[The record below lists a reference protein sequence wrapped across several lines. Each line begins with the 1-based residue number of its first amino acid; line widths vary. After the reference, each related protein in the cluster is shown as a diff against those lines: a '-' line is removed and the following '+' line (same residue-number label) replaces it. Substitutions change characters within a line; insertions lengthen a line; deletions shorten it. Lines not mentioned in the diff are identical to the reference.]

1 MGGRRSVALRLRG
14 EADGESARDFHQKL
28 KGVRAMALCVVVVL
42 GGIVI
47 EGCSTSNRSVS
58 AYCSTFY
65 QQGTK
70 FRSQYANPNSQNP
83 LNLIVSLISAPQ
95 QLATFFGNLAAV
107 APDSISS
114 QVSQIQ
120 NAFQQEANNLGQDA
134 TNPLSG
140 IISGVV
146 SSIETGPAFEA
157 VNTWTDT
164 NCGPPP
170 GTKWLN
176 NG

>member
-1 MGGRRSVALRLRG
+1 MHRAIRGKSQHRLHFTRRNNARVLALTFAAAVSGLVVSGCSSSDRSVA
-14 EADGESARDFHQKL
+14 
-28 KGVRAMALCVVVVL
+28 
-42 GGIVI
+42 
-47 EGCSTSNRSVS
+47 
-58 AYCSTFY
+58 AYCTAFY

-70 FRSQYANPNSQNP
+70 FRSQYEDPNSKNP

-95 QLATFFGNLAAV
+95 QLATFFGNLAEV
-107 APDSISS
+107 APNSISP

-120 NAFQQEANNLGQDA
+120 NAFQQEANNMGRDA
-134 TNPLSG
+134 TNPLG
-140 IISGVV
+140 GLISGVV
-146 SSIETGPAFEA
+146 SSIETGPAFQA

-170 GTKWLN
+170 GTRWLN